1 MAEEPEDSVENLL
14 RGCQQNNRES
24 QARLYRMFYSYAMS
38 ICLRYAD
45 SRDEASEILNDG
57 FMKIFKT
64 LKKFDIRR
72 PFKPWMRAIVVN
84 TAINHYREQQRIP
97 RLDEIN
103 ENKPSSEGDA
113 LSGIS
118 YQEILEL
125 LAALPAS
132 YRTVFNLFVIE
143 GYKHEEI
150 AEMLNIS
157 TGSSKSLLWKAKE
170 LLKKHLLNLF
180 EVSHV

>member
-1 MAEEPEDSVENLL
+1 LTEEPDDSVEDLL
-14 RGCQQNNRES
+14 RGCQKNDRES
-24 QARLYRMFYSYAMS
+24 QARLYRVFYSYAMS

-45 SRDEASEILNDG
+45 SRDEAAEILNDG
-57 FMKIFKT
+57 FMKIFKA
-64 LKKFDIRR
+64 LKKFDVRR
-72 PFKPWMRAIVVN
+72 PFKPWMRTIIVN
-84 TAINHYREQQRIP
+84 TAINHYREKQRSP
-97 RLDEIN
+97 RLDDIN
-103 ENKPSSEGDA
+103 ENRPSPEEDA

-143 GYKHEEI
+143 GYKHDEI
-150 AEMLNIS
+150 ARMLNIS

-170 LLKKHLLNLF
+170 SLKKQLLNLF
-180 EVSHV
+180 EISHV